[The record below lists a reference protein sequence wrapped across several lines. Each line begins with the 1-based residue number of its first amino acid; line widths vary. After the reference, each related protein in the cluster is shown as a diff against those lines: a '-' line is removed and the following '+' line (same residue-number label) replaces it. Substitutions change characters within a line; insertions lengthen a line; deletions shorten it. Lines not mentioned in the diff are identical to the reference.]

1 MFSIIPK
8 CEVWFVQTLYIHNFG
23 CTCAFDGGRARIHHH
38 GCTARPLADR
48 GERHGQ
54 ARRRAQSRAKSKKS
68 RLWPTVRLDHSAVA
82 RHLRRRC
89 SATAPWVHGPTACWS
104 SVARLTSLAR
114 SQKSGFFKCVKVS
127 SGARGRPPAIF
138 RGSKSIA
145 DHSYHLYSP
154 T

>member
-1 MFSIIPK
+1 MPK

-54 ARRRAQSRAKSKKS
+54 ARRHAQSRAKSKKS
-68 RLWPTVRLDHSAVA
+68 RLWPTSTLDVSAEP
-82 RHLRRRC
+82 RYLRQRG
-89 SATAPWVHGPTACWS
+89 SAPAPWVHGPAVCWS
-104 SVARLTSLAR
+104 RGAREASVVRCS
-114 SQKSGFFKCVKVS
+114 KSGFFKCANAS
-127 SGARGRPPAIF
+127 SGARGRPPPAI

-145 DHSYHLYSP
+145 GDSYHLY
-154 T
+154 